1 MNETV
6 VQIPDA
12 TYYKVCI
19 FKTAFGDN
27 YAGQLRSARF
37 VGNNLHVH
45 FHLVTRI
52 HEGGNPS
59 KWHVDEMGKVMGDYE
74 IDFEGCLTLENNAID
89 RIRVKSTQ
97 GDLVTLSST
106 KQDNKVVHE
115 LIENALEII
124 RSR

>member
-1 MNETV
+1 MSETTIR
-6 VQIPDA
+6 IPDA
-12 TYYKVCI
+12 TYYKVCM
-19 FKTAFGDN
+19 FETAFGDN

-52 HEGGNPS
+52 HGGGNPP

-74 IDFEGCLTLENNAID
+74 IDFEGSVTLENND
-89 RIRVKSTQ
+89 RDHIKVKSTQ
-97 GDLVTLSST
+97 GDAVTLSST
-106 KQDNKVVHE
+106 KKDIQIVHE
-115 LIENALEII
+115 LIESALEII